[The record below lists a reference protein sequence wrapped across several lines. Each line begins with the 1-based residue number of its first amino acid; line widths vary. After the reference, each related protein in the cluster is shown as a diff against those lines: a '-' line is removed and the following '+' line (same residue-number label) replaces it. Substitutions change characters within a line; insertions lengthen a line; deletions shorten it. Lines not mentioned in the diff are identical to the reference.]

1 MNYKK
6 LFLNINSDRIKII
19 LLIFVLSAIISSDV
33 LSQIKTFYI
42 TGQVTDKSCGKPVK
56 GQIINIASDSSAN
69 PDDNYLLKV
78 RTDEKGIYFATVNEF
93 PDNSDLII
101 YTIDIYNN
109 TLDTVINISEISFS
123 NNHIN
128 VNFELYSLIISSGCN
143 PDFYFIYD
151 SISSNPYLYHFI
163 DNSGENTISWFWDF
177 GDGTSSTEQ
186 NPSHK
191 FKEMSIYYIS
201 LTISTINPSGTGCTG
216 TITKKLNIGMRS
228 YFNFGGHAFAELFP
242 IDLGTAYL
250 YKIDSTNII
259 PVDTA
264 IIDTLGFYY
273 FYQIPEGNY
282 ITKVCIHA
290 NSQYSEL
297 FLPTYYGDKQFWA
310 DADIIALNS
319 NNWEY
324 DIHLISLNTSFNTGE
339 GVINGKVT
347 YEESDNKDGPASNV
361 EIILIDELDNCLF
374 YIYTDED
381 GNFSFN
387 ELEFRTYQIYPEVT
401 GIDAAPISV
410 DINEA
415 NPIIENINIVIQV
428 NGISYSI
435 NDYYSEYIDNIGK
448 VYPNPAT
455 DLVNIEIYFK
465 KTSIIQI
472 SVYNQLGMLVYRS
485 SESKSIGK
493 HIIPIKLEHLS
504 KGFYYIQISTI
515 DNANFIRKLIKI
527 D

>member
-6 LFLNINSDRIKII
+6 LFLKINSGKIKIMF
-19 LLIFVLSAIISSDV
+19 LIFVLSIFISSDV

-56 GQIINIASDSSAN
+56 GQIINIASDSSSN
-69 PDDNYLLKV
+69 PDDNYFLKV
-78 RTDEKGIYFATVNEF
+78 RTNEKGIYFATINEF
-93 PDNSDLII
+93 PDNSNLII
-101 YTIDIYNN
+101 YTIDVYNN
-109 TLDTVINISEISFS
+109 TLDTVINIGDISFS

-128 VNFELYSLIISSGCN
+128 VNFELYSSIISSGCE
-143 PDFYFIYD
+143 PDFCFIFD
-151 SISSNPYLYHFI
+151 SISSKPYLYHFI

-186 NPSHK
+186 NPSHQ
-191 FKEMSIYYIS
+191 FKEMSVYYIS

-228 YFNFGGHAFAELFP
+228 YFNFGGHAFADLFP

-282 ITKVCIHA
+282 ITKVCIHT
-290 NSQYSEL
+290 NSPYSEL
-297 FLPTYYGDKQFWA
+297 FLPTYYGDEQFWA
-310 DADIIALNS
+310 DADIIILNS

-324 DIHLISLNTSFNTGE
+324 DIHMIQLNVSVNTGE

-347 YEESDNKDGPASNV
+347 YGEYDNKDEPASNI

-374 YIYTDED
+374 YIYSDEE
-381 GNFSFN
+381 GYFSFN
-387 ELEFRTYQIYPEVT
+387 ELEYGIYKIYPEVT
-401 GIDAAPISV
+401 GVDAVPISV
-410 DINEA
+410 DINET
-415 NPIIENINIVIQV
+415 NPIIENINIVIQA

-435 NDYYSEYIDNIGK
+435 NDNYSEYIDNIGK

-485 SESKSIGK
+485 SESKSMGK
-493 HIIPIKLEHLS
+493 HIILIKLEHLS
-504 KGFYYIQISTI
+504 KGFYNIQISTI
-515 DNANFIRKLIKI
+515 DNVSFIRKLIKV